1 MMGFAEFIIEPAEGR
16 TVGSIH
22 PAYWPDEARTWMSG
36 TGHNELVVLS
46 QPQESCV
53 H

>member
-1 MMGFAEFIIEPAEGR
+1 MMGFAELIIEPPEGR
-16 TVGSIH
+16 TRWLYPS
-22 PAYWPDEARTWMSG
+22 YKQRTWMPG
-36 TGHNELVVLS
+36 TGHNGLVVLS